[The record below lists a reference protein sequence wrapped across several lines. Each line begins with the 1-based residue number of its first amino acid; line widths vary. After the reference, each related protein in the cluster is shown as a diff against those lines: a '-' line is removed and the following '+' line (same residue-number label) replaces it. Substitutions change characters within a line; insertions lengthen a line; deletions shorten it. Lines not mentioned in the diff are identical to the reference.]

1 MALHTYSS
9 SANEGATVPDVVVT
23 TAELGQRTVR
33 RSDFVSCNQAFIDCR
48 TPGSDRKENYAMIG
62 PGVSQSSGQVVNL
75 RLPHGYNIGAA
86 AMPHGITNNLHLHYT
101 AEVFVCTA
109 GEYLLRWGA
118 DGTDGELLLK
128 AGDIASVP
136 TWIFRGFT
144 NTGPDDGWMFTVLG
158 MDDTGGIIWGPSV
171 LREAAQHGLHLTADN
186 RLVDTVAGDT
196 LPPESELI
204 TPMAQEYIDRLRHY
218 SPEEMRRRVAARDD
232 LVWSD
237 RPFLDST
244 LPGGGARLSCV
255 IGYGM
260 TEDAHQEPRVF
271 NPHGHN
277 VAWLRAEPGQG
288 VSQHRQHETQT
299 LIVQS
304 GEWEVTL
311 NRTDPVAVRLGPRD
325 ILSVPQDAWRTL
337 RNTGDEEGDLLVVN
351 SGDARVRLEW
361 DEEVVKAAA
370 DAGLGLDHNG
380 YVAPYAL
387 LPRSARRW

>member
-1 MALHTYSS
+1 M
-9 SANEGATVPDVVVT
+9 PDVVVS
-23 TAELGQRTVR
+23 TAELGRRTVR

-62 PGVSQSSGQVVNL
+62 PGVSQAAGQHVNL

-101 AEVFVCTA
+101 AEVFVCTE

-118 DGTDGELLLK
+118 DGTEGELTLK
-128 AGDIASVP
+128 AGDIASIP

-158 MDDTGGIIWGPSV
+158 HDHTGGIIWGPSV
-171 LREAAQHGLHLTADN
+171 LREAEGHGLYLTADN
-186 RLVDTVAGDT
+186 QLIDTVAGDEI
-196 LPPESELI
+196 PPGTDLTE
-204 TPMAQEYIDRLRHY
+204 PMTQEYIDRLRHY
-218 SPEEMRRRVAARDD
+218 SVDEMKRRVAAGDE
-232 LVWSD
+232 LVWSE

-244 LPGGGARLSCV
+244 LPGGGVRLSCV

-260 TEDAHQEPRVF
+260 TEDLHQEPRVF

-288 VSQHRQHETQT
+288 VSLHRQHETQT
-299 LIVQS
+299 LIVKDGQ
-304 GEWEVTL
+304 WEITL
-311 NRTDPVAVRLGPRD
+311 NRTDPVSVRLGPRD
-325 ILSVPQDAWRTL
+325 MLSVPQDAWRTL
-337 RNTGDEEGDLLVVN
+337 RNVGDERGDLMVVN
-351 SGDARVRLEW
+351 SGDGRVRLEW
-361 DEEVVKAAA
+361 DEEVSKAAA
-370 DAGLGLDHNG
+370 DAGLGIDHNG